1 MRGEGAMVTKARE
14 KEPTSRRA
22 AYLTNGERKI
32 APAPRGTAVGHQA
45 VPPVAL
51 PPRYA
56 MIGLGSGLLML
67 ASVASIPLGL
77 AETAAPREVLTLVAG
92 AAGVVLLVRAGLAAP
107 LSQAWYRWLARWC
120 WPLLIVM
127 LTLTVTV
134 QADLCCRRT
143 MDA

>member
-1 MRGEGAMVTKARE
+1 MGAQCPRTKQRAEGWVTDTRSRFQQGVRGEGAMVTKARE

-32 APAPRGTAVGHQA
+32 APAPPGTAVGHQA
-45 VPPVAL
+45 VPRVAL

-77 AETAAPREVLTLVAG
+77 AETAPPREV
-92 AAGVVLLVRAGLAAP
+92 
-107 LSQAWYRWLARWC
+107 
-120 WPLLIVM
+120 
-127 LTLTVTV
+127 
-134 QADLCCRRT
+134 
-143 MDA
+143 